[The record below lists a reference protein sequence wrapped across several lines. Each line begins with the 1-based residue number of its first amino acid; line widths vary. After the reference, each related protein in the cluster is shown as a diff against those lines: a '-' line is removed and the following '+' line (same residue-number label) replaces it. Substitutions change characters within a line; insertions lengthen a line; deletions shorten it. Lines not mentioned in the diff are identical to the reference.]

1 MSEESIKEHEKKPK
15 KIKFLIDKEQFETEE
30 RELSVRT
37 LLVDFAKEDPATTTL
52 ALKVGND
59 YKKYANL
66 DELVSMKNGMKFVV
80 FHNDPTPV
88 S

>member
-15 KIKFLIDKEQFETEE
+15 KIKFFIDKEQFETEE